1 MSSVMVAIQR
11 RLYMVTEKEFLK
23 VLNNKD
29 KGPKPY
35 DTTAEVV
42 RVEDGVRLSLCFFC
56 FSFLPIWRRSAWRFI
71 TAWTRRFPQIFHPL
85 KASAE

>member
-1 MSSVMVAIQR
+1 
-11 RLYMVTEKEFLK
+11 MVTEKEFLK

-42 RVEDGVRLSLCFFC
+42 RVEDGV
-56 FSFLPIWRRSAWRFI
+56 AWVHI
-71 TAWTRRFPQIFHPL
+71 DGGVEETPAELTINAVKVTRVSMVMP
-85 KASAE
+85 